1 MMNKIKKLALAFS
14 VSMLV
19 LVTPAQAKDAC
30 KTVLCMAGMVQ
41 GAGVVSGCSGAVRD
55 YFSIIK
61 FRKGKFSASRTAS
74 ARGSF
79 LNSCPANDGWAS
91 KINSQYGRMRFGF

>member
-1 MMNKIKKLALAFS
+1 MKRKLALIA
-14 VSMLV
+14 
-19 LVTPAQAKDAC
+19 VTAILSIQPAHAKDAC

-41 GAGVVSGCSGAVRD
+41 GAGVVSGCSGAVGD

-61 FRKGKFSASRTAS
+61 FKNGKFSPSRTAS

-79 LNSCPANDGWAS
+79 LNSCPSHSGWAS
-91 KINSQYGRMRFGF
+91 TINSQYGRMRSFGF